1 MIVPDALADLSE
13 TKHPPMPQRP
23 DWQSAAVM
31 TAEQLD
37 SLETD
42 AFEDWKEGIYANHD
56 ITELNHFEHN
66 LEVWRQLWRV
76 VERSDIVLLLADA
89 RCPALHFHTNLYR
102 YITRTHG
109 KECVLVLTKADLV
122 TPSQVIKRKLNPPLS
137 NRTLQCSSAYCVIC
151 IVYSTITSA
160 Y

>member
-1 MIVPDALADLSE
+1 MIVPEALADLSE
-13 TKHPPMPQRP
+13 SKHPPMPQRP

-31 TAEQLD
+31 TAEQLE

-89 RCPALHFHTNLYR
+89 RCPALHFHTSLYR

-122 TPSQVIKRKLNPPLS
+122 TPSQV
-137 NRTLQCSSAYCVIC
+137 RTQ
-151 IVYSTITSA
+151 
-160 Y
+160 